1 MRDLLVR
8 AKHLFVAAIR
18 QPRRGVRHL
27 QSRPHRRRS
36 PVARTRF
43 KTLIYLSRF
52 GAGACG
58 GLGFEEQIFGAD
70 EQNLGRGPSD

>member
-43 KTLIYLSRF
+43 KTLIYLLVLVPGPV
-52 GAGACG
+52 GALASKSKYLAEMNKSGDG
-58 GLGFEEQIFGAD
+58 T
-70 EQNLGRGPSD
+70 